1 MDIKEAKIQDLEKE
15 LDNKKQ
21 QLKTDLNIFKEKIEK
36 EINWRKELFTI
47 GCALG
52 LIIAMLI
59 YLIFMVRS
67 L

>member
-1 MDIKEAKIQDLEKE
+1 M
-15 LDNKKQ
+15 
-21 QLKTDLNIFKEKIEK
+21 KIEK